1 MEPADPLV
9 GQLLGDYRVEAPIG
23 RGGMGVVYR
32 AVHPLIGRKVAVK
45 TLLPELAEDPEQAAR
60 FLKEAQALSAVKH
73 RGVIDVIS
81 FGKLPD
87 GRQYMVMEFL
97 EGEALDEA
105 LHREGSFS
113 PIRALTLIDEVLD
126 ALSAAHRAGVVHR
139 DIKPA
144 NVFLLTQSNGTK
156 VVKVVDFG
164 LARHAGTGALARA
177 GAKTS
182 LMAGTP
188 EYFSPEQARGLAA
201 TPRSDLYAVGVML
214 FELLSGQL
222 PFRDAI
228 VTELLDAHLSKPA
241 PRVSSVI
248 GGIPDA
254 LDAFVASLL
263 EKDPARRPASADVA
277 RATVQR
283 LLRDLKA
290 EATHVS
296 AQPLAPVRP
305 ADTARALDTVPAGRG
320 NRGWILAAVTLT
332 VVLVA
337 LGVYGVTRDA
347 PVASAPTP
355 PPPARA
361 ATTAPPPA
369 TERALDP
376 LPAPA
381 GEASP
386 GAATADD
393 ELTPLGVVKPVRATV
408 KAARAKV
415 TPAPPFC
422 GDDAWKDRLRER
434 IGEAQQRARAAG
446 RLTPTAERDLLAIHQ
461 ATRDAAKDCATLA
474 RELDS
479 WRSQHLP

>member
-1 MEPADPLV
+1 MERPPVDPLV

-32 AVHPLIGRKVAVK
+32 AVHPLIGRRVAVK

-97 EGEALDEA
+97 EGEALDAA

-113 PIRALTLIDEVLD
+113 PVRALTLIDEVLD

-144 NVFLLTQSNGTK
+144 NVFLLTQSNGTT
-156 VVKVVDFG
+156 VVKLVDFG
-164 LARHAGTGALARA
+164 LARHSGVGGLTRA

-201 TPRSDLYAVGVML
+201 TPRSDLYAVGVMS

-222 PFRDAI
+222 PFKDTGI
-228 VTELLDAHLSKPA
+228 TELLDAHQRKPA
-241 PRVSSVI
+241 PRLSSVA

-254 LDAFVASLL
+254 VDAFVASLL
-263 EKDPARRPASADVA
+263 EKDPERRPASADIA

-283 LLRDLKA
+283 LLRELKA
-290 EATHVS
+290 EATHVGPRPGAVGAS
-296 AQPLAPVRP
+296 QSLTARLPDTRP
-305 ADTARALDTVPAGRG
+305 AGLRLSRLAVAATLSTA
-320 NRGWILAAVTLT
+320 
-332 VVLVA
+332 VLV
-337 LGVYGVTRDA
+337 GVLAWAGLR
-347 PVASAPTP
+347 PGG
-355 PPPARA
+355 PA
-361 ATTAPPPA
+361 PA
-369 TERALDP
+369 TVAPRRV
-376 LPAPA
+376 LPAPSA
-381 GEASP
+381 PSP
-386 GAATADD
+386 VGRVEEDVPP
-393 ELTPLGVVKPVRATV
+393 E
-408 KAARAKV
+408 
-415 TPAPPFC
+415 APPKVDDLSPLAVNQPRPSSRPARPRPPSPPAFC
-422 GDDAWKDRLRER
+422 AAAGWKDTLREKV
-434 IGEAQQRARAAG
+434 GEAQQRARAAG
-446 RLTPTAERDLLAIHQ
+446 VLTPAAEDGLRTIHQ
-461 ATRDAAKDCATLA
+461 QARDSTKDCATLA
-474 RELDS
+474 RELES
-479 WRSQHLP
+479 WRAQHLP